1 MKKIRTISVYA
12 YGEVIIMG
20 NAEVPGVVRQQRLE
34 QWITEYGD
42 AILRTCY
49 VYLSDAAQAEDAMQ
63 DTFLKAWNSMAQFEA
78 RNGASEKTWLMRIAI
93 NTCRDHRRSRW
104 FRVVDRSKAIE
115 DIPEALVSVAAED
128 QTLFLDIQRLPAKY
142 KQVILLYYY
151 HEMTL
156 QEIAEALQ
164 LSLSTVYRR
173 LQKAQALLKRSLT
186 GEGY

>member
-1 MKKIRTISVYA
+1 
-12 YGEVIIMG
+12 MG

-104 FRVVDRSKAIE
+104 FRFVDRSKAIE